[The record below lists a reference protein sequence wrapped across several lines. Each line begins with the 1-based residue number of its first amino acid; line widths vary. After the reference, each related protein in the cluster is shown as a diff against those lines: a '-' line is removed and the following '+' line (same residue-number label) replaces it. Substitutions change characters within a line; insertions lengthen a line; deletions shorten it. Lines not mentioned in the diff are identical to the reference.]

1 MTTVIT
7 PSPYLRDGLR
17 RLVTGLRKD
26 AETVRLN
33 LAQAEQDVAAAR
45 QLLAEAEAQ
54 HKRAKDQVNALD
66 AEIAFFEEQAERTPP
81 AYDPDAALA
90 ATGLMP
96 RDQEAPQHTGGNA
109 EDCPV
114 CRPQI
119 DQPGGVLYPWHCP
132 GNGDPDDLTAPG
144 VTDSRAQVV
153 PHLPP
158 PVPHE
163 PAGPDATHCPTCE
176 SPEPSLHPAVSGGG
190 EVTHICDDPFHGPVP
205 QDPAGQLVATH
216 GPTVTMPDTG
226 LNPDPLPP
234 APPSAEPR
242 HAKPADRPGLL
253 ARLTGG
259 HRIVHD
265 EQDGDA

>member
-158 PVPHE
+158 PVPHG
-163 PAGPDATHCPTCE
+163 PAGP
-176 SPEPSLHPAVSGGG
+176 LM
-190 EVTHICDDPFHGPVP
+190 
-205 QDPAGQLVATH
+205 
-216 GPTVTMPDTG
+216 TMPDLG
-226 LNPDPLPP
+226 PARERLDPPP
-234 APPSAEPR
+234 GQGTHT
-242 HAKPADRPGLL
+242 HAKDRPGLF

-265 EQDGDA
+265 EQDGGDPC